1 MFHYAR
7 SNQFKMKFG
16 AHVNIKGGVSNC
28 ILNSMDIG
36 GNAIA
41 LFLKSPRKWVSPMMA
56 DSEVV
61 QFKKYCEEYK
71 VDPSKDI
78 LPHGSYLLNLA
89 NPDEEKETKAFDAL
103 IDDLT
108 RCEKLGIH
116 LYNLH
121 PGSSVGSDRKEGL
134 ARLAKNVN
142 RAIAQTQFVKIVL
155 ENMAGQGNVIG
166 CDLKDLAEVIG
177 MVEDKS
183 RVRVCIDTC
192 HTFAAGYD
200 LRDEVSYEKFWK
212 EFSDVIGYEY
222 LGGIHL
228 NDSEA
233 PLGANRDLHQKL
245 GLGFLGLETFRLV
258 ANDKRLEGLPII
270 LETPTDKDDVERG
283 DEIKLLEWMIGK
295 DKNDAEFLEKSKVLS
310 GKGEKE
316 RKEQLE
322 KYEKKKDAE
331 EKKAS
336 KKRANG
342 GAGSGKRIK
351 RDISEMVVS

>member
-1 MFHYAR
+1 MR
-7 SNQFKMKFG
+7 FG

-41 LFLKSPRKWVSPMMA
+41 LFLKSPRKWVSPMIT
-56 DSEVV
+56 DSEIV

-71 VDPSKDI
+71 IDPSKDI

-89 NPDEEKETKAFDAL
+89 NPDEEKETKAFEFL

-121 PGSSVGSDRKEGL
+121 PGSCIGSDRKEGL

-142 RAIAQTQFVKIVL
+142 RAIAQTESVKIVL

-166 CDLKDLAEVIG
+166 CDLKDLAQVID

-200 LRDEVSYEKFWK
+200 LRDEAGYEKFWK
-212 EFSDVIGYEY
+212 EFSDVIGYDF

-228 NDSEA
+228 NDSKA

-258 ANDKRLEGLPII
+258 ANDKRLENLPII
-270 LETPTDKDDVERG
+270 LETPTDKDDLERG

-295 DKNDAEFLEKSKVLS
+295 DKTDAEFVEKSKALS
-310 GKGEKE
+310 EKGEKE
-316 RKEQLE
+316 RDEQLK
-322 KYEKKKDAE
+322 KYERKKDTEA
-331 EKKAS
+331 KKAS
-336 KKRANG
+336 KKR
-342 GAGSGKRIK
+342 GSVTAAKSKRAK
-351 RDISEMVVS
+351 KE